1 MVLRVEAIVF
11 GYPGRCLLL
20 HDVSFTVGSGDIFC
34 LLGPNGAGKTTL
46 LRCILGVQ
54 RMQGGHILI
63 AGREV
68 HTLTARELARHIAYV
83 PQVANPSVP
92 FSVTEMVLMGRTPY
106 VRALAVPTHA
116 DLEMALW
123 ALDKVGIGHLAPRL
137 YTEISGGERQLVL
150 IARALAQQACLLL
163 LDEPTA
169 NLDLGNQI
177 KVLQVIRELAEQGY
191 AVLMTSHLPDHAFL
205 LRSRVA
211 LLAQG
216 QIAVSGWPEEVVTD
230 AVLSQLY
237 NTRIRVAEVAVP
249 EAGNAVVH
257 VCIPLMDVNASGR
270 KVL

>member
-1 MVLRVEAIVF
+1 MVLSVETIVF
-11 GYPGRCLLL
+11 GYPGRSRLL
-20 HDVSFTVGSGDIFC
+20 HDVSFTIGTGDILC

-46 LRCILGVQ
+46 LRCILGAQ
-54 RMQGGHILI
+54 RVQGGRITI
-63 AGREV
+63 AGQEV
-68 HTLTARELARHIAYV
+68 RALAARELARRIAYV
-83 PQVANPSVP
+83 PQTASPHMP

-106 VRALAVPTHA
+106 VRALAVPTYA
-116 DLEMALW
+116 DYEMALR
-123 ALDKVGIGHLAPRL
+123 ALDKVGIGHLAPQL
-137 YTEISGGERQLVL
+137 YTEISGGERQLAL
-150 IARALAQQACLLL
+150 IARALAQQARLLL

-205 LRSRVA
+205 LRIRVA

-216 QIAVSGWPEEVVTD
+216 TIAVSGWPEEVITD

-249 EAGNAVVH
+249 EAGDAMVR
-257 VCIPLMDVNASGR
+257 VCIPLIDG
-270 KVL
+270 

>member
-1 MVLRVEAIVF
+1 MVLSVEAIVF
-11 GYPGRCLLL
+11 GYPGRGRLL
-20 HDVSFTVGSGDIFC
+20 HDVSFTIGAGDILC

-46 LRCILGVQ
+46 LRCILGAQ
-54 RMQGGHILI
+54 RVQGGRITI
-63 AGREV
+63 AGQEV
-68 HTLTARELARHIAYV
+68 RALAARELARRIAYV
-83 PQVANPSVP
+83 PQTASPHMP

-106 VRALAVPTHA
+106 VRALAVPTCA
-116 DLEMALW
+116 DHEMALQ

-137 YTEISGGERQLVL
+137 YTEISGGERQLAL
-150 IARALAQQACLLL
+150 IARALAQQARLLL

-177 KVLQVIRELAEQGY
+177 KVLQVIRELAEHGY

-216 QIAVSGWPEEVVTD
+216 TIAVSGWPEEVITD

-249 EAGNAVVH
+249 EAGDAMVR
-257 VCIPLMDVNASGR
+257 VCIPLIDG
-270 KVL
+270 